1 MLLPLLLQ
9 LRLFA
14 FCSNFEL
21 LHLRAIICNNLTS
34 HTEPHEQAI
43 RIPYG
48 IVGACFGRI
57 HMSLCIFMSN
67 IFYKHHCAYWIKNKL
82 KIQKYSLAGS
92 TGSSQVKAIRRL
104 ASQFA
109 TPSSIFLLSE
119 VHHCG
124 KCCAEPPTSF
134 SRPESRIQKPEPRTE
149 RPKERI
155 SRMRKDVPSLECVCK
170 SIVTAI

>member
-109 TPSSIFLLSE
+109 TSLIHFSPIRSSPLWEMLCRAPNILFPSRIE
-119 VHHCG
+119 NPEARTQNWAPKRTNIQDEEG
-124 KCCAEPPTSF
+124 CAEF
-134 SRPESRIQKPEPRTE
+134 G
-149 RPKERI
+149 
-155 SRMRKDVPSLECVCK
+155 MCL
-170 SIVTAI
+170 